1 MNVFVGLGVG
11 ALFAFLFAV
20 ILGGFFMWVA
30 AKIAR
35 VERSSFGR
43 AILAAVG
50 TSLVLFIIT
59 FLSSFIPVLGNALGF
74 IVGLI
79 LQVFVIKG
87 AFDTSTG
94 KAVLVW
100 VFNIVASIIAVLLAS
115 AIGFGTL
122 GMLALC
128 P

>member
-1 MNVFVGLGVG
+1 MNVFVGLGIG
-11 ALFAFLFAV
+11 ALFAFIFAV
-20 ILGGFFMWVA
+20 ILGGFFMWIA

-59 FLSSFIPVLGNALGF
+59 FLMSFIPVLGNAVGF

-79 LQVFVIKG
+79 LQIFVIRG
-87 AFDTSTG
+87 AFDTSAG

-100 VFNIVASIIAVLLAS
+100 VFNIVASIVAVLLAS

-122 GMLALC
+122 GALAAL
-128 P
+128 

>member
-1 MNVFVGLGVG
+1 MDIFVGLGIG

-20 ILGGFFMWVA
+20 IIGGFFMWIA

-43 AILAAVG
+43 AMLAAIG
-50 TSLVLFIIT
+50 TSLVLFIMTLIT
-59 FLSSFIPVLGNALGF
+59 SFIPILGNAVGF
-74 IVGLI
+74 IVGLL
-79 LQVFVIKG
+79 LQIFVIKG

-100 VFNIVASIIAVLLAS
+100 VFNIVASIVAVLLAS

-128 P
+128 

>member
-1 MNVFVGLGVG
+1 MDIFTGLGVG
-11 ALFAFLFAV
+11 ALFAFLFAI
-20 ILGGFFMWVA
+20 ILGGFFMWIA

-35 VERSSFGR
+35 VKRSSFGR
-43 AILAAVG
+43 AIMAAIG

-59 FLSSFIPVLGNALGF
+59 FITSFIPILGNAAGF
-74 IVGLI
+74 VVGI
-79 LQVFVIKG
+79 LQIFVIKG

-115 AIGFGTL
+115 VGVGTL
-122 GMLALC
+122 GALAFL
-128 P
+128 